1 MKTGDAKTGS
11 KVLEFYKE
19 LPFNYRETIKEHVKA
34 IKRQNS
40 VNAYPELQKLLE
52 KKKTT
57 ILEVGCG
64 VGWLSNALA
73 YYHKCLVTG
82 LDFNPVAIDRAK
94 EISHSLKTD
103 VDFHVGNLFEFNH
116 EAPVDLVVSLGVLHH
131 TGDCTGAVRRVCQ
144 EFVKPGGHVF
154 IGLYHSYGREPFL
167 NHFKQMQESGA
178 SEDDMLNR
186 FRDLDP
192 RFKDDETHLRS
203 WFRDQVL
210 HPHETQHTLEEIC
223 PILDD
228 CGMALVSTSINRFQ
242 EIVSRESLWEQEKTY
257 RALGEERLAAG
268 QYFSGFFIFL
278 ARKN

>member
-1 MKTGDAKTGS
+1 MKTGDAETGS

-19 LPFNYRETIKEHVKA
+19 LPFNYRESTKEHVKT

-40 VNAYPELQKLLE
+40 INAYPELQKLLQ

-73 YYHKCLVTG
+73 YHHKCLVTG
-82 LDFNPVAIDRAK
+82 LDFNPVAIERAK
-94 EISHSLKTD
+94 EISQSLK
-103 VDFHVGNLFEFNH
+103 VNVNFQVGNLFEFNH
-116 EAPVDLVVSLGVLHH
+116 ETPVDLVVSLGVLHH
-131 TGDCTGAVRRVCQ
+131 TNDCTGAVRRVCR

-167 NHFKQMQESGA
+167 DHFKMMQENGA
-178 SEDDMLNR
+178 TEDEMLNR
-186 FRDLDP
+186 FRELDS
-192 RFKDDETHLRS
+192 RFHDETHLRS

-210 HPHETQHTLEEIC
+210 HPHETQHTLEEMC

-228 CGMALVSTSINRFQ
+228 CDMTLVSTSINRFQ
-242 EIVSRESLWEQEKTY
+242 EIESRDSLWEQEKAY
-257 RALGEERLAAG
+257 RTLGEERLAAD
-268 QYFSGFFIFL
+268 QYYPGFFIFL

>member
-1 MKTGDAKTGS
+1 MTTSDAETGS
-11 KVLEFYKE
+11 KVTGPKVLEFYKE
-19 LPFNYRETIKEHVKA
+19 LPFNYRETTKEHVKT

-40 VNAYPELQKLLE
+40 VNAYPVLQELLE

-57 ILEVGCG
+57 VLEVGCG

-73 YYHKCLVTG
+73 HHHKCLVTG
-82 LDFNPVAIDRAK
+82 LDFNPVAIERAK
-94 EISHSLKTD
+94 DISQSLKTNIN
-103 VDFHVGNLFEFNH
+103 FQVGNLFEFSP

-154 IGLYHSYGREPFL
+154 IGLYHSYGRQPFL
-167 NHFKQMQESGA
+167 NHFKKMQDDGA
-178 SEDDMLNR
+178 SEDDMLNC

-210 HPHETQHTLEEIC
+210 
-223 PILDD
+223 
-228 CGMALVSTSINRFQ
+228 
-242 EIVSRESLWEQEKTY
+242 
-257 RALGEERLAAG
+257 
-268 QYFSGFFIFL
+268 
-278 ARKN
+278 